1 MMVRTTLHAT
11 LLLLLLIGCSPTSKT
26 RPADPALLQLR
37 EEQRLL
43 AIYSTNPL
51 PRMETLEQRRIETP
65 HGQMTLQC
73 YAPGGRDLPVILL
86 LPSIDFQSGDVVTHD
101 RIARTLAIDTPAVV
115 ILPTLPQTPEAT
127 LQTSIEVAAAA
138 LDWMNSRIDRLGGA
152 TDCLTIVG
160 EGAAALHALRLAAMQ
175 RGHNDTAL
183 RGLVLVTPV
192 LHPYPVPAPDQLNDL
207 PEIIILSP
215 DTGTDRDAAVALAA
229 AIDAAGTPH
238 QMRVQPV
245 DGALRL
251 DWALASAE
259 IYDTVLEVT
268 RLVRR
273 LAAGCSG
280 DQESETF

>member
-1 MMVRTTLHAT
+1 MH
-11 LLLLLLIGCSPTSKT
+11 
-26 RPADPALLQLR
+26 R
-37 EEQRLL
+37 E
-43 AIYSTNPL
+43 AN
-51 PRMETLEQRRIETP
+51 
-65 HGQMTLQC
+65 
-73 YAPGGRDLPVILL
+73 LPVILL

-138 LDWMNSRIDRLGGA
+138 LAWMTARVDRSD
-152 TDCLTIVG
+152 TNCLTIVG

-192 LHPYPVPAPDQLNDL
+192 LRPYAMPAANELNDL

-215 DTGTDRDAAVALAA
+215 TAGVDRDTAVALAT

-245 DGALRL
+245 DGRTA
-251 DWALASAE
+251 
-259 IYDTVLEVT
+259 T
-268 RLVRR
+268 
-273 LAAGCSG
+273 
-280 DQESETF
+280 